1 MIDRIE
7 IAADTTWSAGPV
19 GATIDCDVGVEQIAS
34 DARTGSETDSL
45 TCSLPVTL
53 SDHLDPPPLGRVAS
67 IYANGAEIA
76 SGVIVG
82 IDIDPDGIRMRVD
95 L

>member
-19 GATIDCDVGVEQIAS
+19 GATINCEVGVEQIAS

-45 TCSLPVTL
+45 TCTLPVTL
-53 SDHLDPPPLGRVAS
+53 VDYLDPPPLGRAAT
-67 IYANGAEIA
+67 IYASGEAIA
-76 SGVIVG
+76 AGTVVGFG
-82 IDIDPDGIRMRVD
+82 IDPEGIRMRVD

>member
-7 IAADTTWSAGPV
+7 IAAGTTWSAGPV

-34 DARTGSETDSL
+34 DARTGSESDSL
-45 TCSLPVTL
+45 TCTLPVRL
-53 SDHLDPPPLGRVAS
+53 ADYLDPPPLGRVATV
-67 IYANGAEIA
+67 YANGEVIA
-76 SGVIVG
+76 TGIVVGVG
-82 IDIDPDGIRMRVD
+82 IDPEGIRLKVD

>member
-7 IAADTTWSAGPV
+7 IAADTTWSVGPV
-19 GATIDCDVGVEQIAS
+19 GATIDGDVGVEQIAS

-45 TCSLPVTL
+45 TCTLPILLRTYL
-53 SDHLDPPPLGRVAS
+53 ERPPLGRTAT
-67 IYANGAEIA
+67 IYANGAAIA
-76 SGVIVG
+76 TGTIVG
-82 IDIDPDGIRMRVD
+82 LGMDNEGIRMRVD

>member
-45 TCSLPVTL
+45 TCTLPIML
-53 SDHLDPPPLGRVAS
+53 REYLDPPPLGRAATL
-67 IYANGAEIA
+67 YANGAELA
-76 SGVIVG
+76 AGTIVG
-82 IDIDPDGIRMRVD
+82 IDCDPEGIRMRVD

>member
-19 GATIDCDVGVEQIAS
+19 GATIDCDVGVEKIAS
-34 DARTGSETDSL
+34 DARSGSETDSL
-45 TCSLPVTL
+45 TCTLPVVL
-53 SDHLDPPPLGRVAS
+53 KPYLDPPPLGRPVTL
-67 IYANGAEIA
+67 YANGDELCA
-76 SGVIVG
+76 GTIVG
-82 IDIDPDGIRMRVD
+82 IDIDPEGIRMRVD